1 MNLALTDISFSLAS
15 QLHMLKINEEFV
27 KLPFVVLIIR
37 KVTNMTGDIPYELQF
52 TLSFHQ
58 INCTWKSVVEMD
70 KTNCYTGSLL
80 SALLGSP

>member
-1 MNLALTDISFSLAS
+1 MNLALTDISFPLTP

-58 INCTWKSVVEMD
+58 INCTWKWVVEMD